1 VYLSRRRPLARLRA
15 YRDELGSLYVL
26 ALRRR
31 DLARARRIFDLR
43 RRVHR
48 AILLCE
54 EFLTEELGQAA

>member
-15 YRDELGSLYVL
+15 YRHELGQRYVV
-26 ALRRR
+26 AVRRR
-31 DLARARRIFDLR
+31 DLPQARQLFDLR

-54 EFLTEELGQAA
+54 EFLTEDVGLAA